1 MTTNRN
7 TYIAYSAT
15 PFVNI
20 FINDSTWDETKEND
34 LFPRNFLISLREK
47 GSYFGLKKM
56 FATYNNHSHIQNY
69 PEGEVFIENALDD
82 NNTDEAIKFE
92 HNHSEDQEFFKSDD
106 DSYNYPISHNTETIT
121 DDDLILWSAQPSAT
135 DLPLDIPPTLKRAI
149 RYFILTIVVKNKR
162 SDKKTHN
169 TMLISS
175 PKVKSIDR
183 GKFLVQRELKDIIN
197 SIQTNSKLPVDIA
210 LQDPQI
216 KELYALW
223 VNDKNLQWSFKEDI
237 KQDGE
242 KSVWEKE
249 IMNSLSLVAN
259 LQVKAINNESKDT
272 LPYGKDDDHGNPI
285 DPINVIAIGGF
296 TFGRGFTL
304 KGLSVSYILRKVQ
317 DMDTLLQLAR
327 WFGYRSNY
335 VDLVRVWLPD
345 FLQIAFFKTAKT
357 VLELEKEFLRLEQT
371 GGTPEEFGLV
381 VKTHPEIVNVTARR
395 KIGFGERILTNI
407 QFSSRSKKFSNIDTN
422 PETISDNTKAVHNL
436 YKYIRDNNIESMVGK
451 EGHEYALLAGRYG
464 FRHVPYDGVMEFFDA
479 FKTYNGKEQ
488 LIPNIDF
495 IQYIRKRID
504 VTEDELRQWDIVFRG
519 VANKNDHAHN
529 FQYENKID
537 FTIENLHRCSG
548 WEYYKEENILKQIHG
563 QPFDAS
569 DEKIFEG
576 LDLLSPDNQNGQK
589 LGRKNPLL
597 VIGFMKMFKILGPKT
612 NEHLEDEWCRNL
624 DPIPII
630 QIFFPK
636 SFIIEEKEETLLNI
650 AAVRQMK
657 KDKQMTKDEKY
668 RQGEDL

>member
-1 MTTNRN
+1 
-7 TYIAYSAT
+7 
-15 PFVNI
+15 
-20 FINDSTWDETKEND
+20 
-34 LFPRNFLISLREK
+34 
-47 GSYFGLKKM
+47 
-56 FATYNNHSHIQNY
+56 
-69 PEGEVFIENALDD
+69 
-82 NNTDEAIKFE
+82 
-92 HNHSEDQEFFKSDD
+92 
-106 DSYNYPISHNTETIT
+106 
-121 DDDLILWSAQPSAT
+121 
-135 DLPLDIPPTLKRAI
+135 
-149 RYFILTIVVKNKR
+149 
-162 SDKKTHN
+162 
-169 TMLISS
+169 
-175 PKVKSIDR
+175 
-183 GKFLVQRELKDIIN
+183 
-197 SIQTNSKLPVDIA
+197 
-210 LQDPQI
+210 
-216 KELYALW
+216 
-223 VNDKNLQWSFKEDI
+223 
-237 KQDGE
+237 
-242 KSVWEKE
+242 
-249 IMNSLSLVAN
+249 
-259 LQVKAINNESKDT
+259 
-272 LPYGKDDDHGNPI
+272 
-285 DPINVIAIGGF
+285 
-296 TFGRGFTL
+296 
-304 KGLSVSYILRKVQ
+304 
-317 DMDTLLQLAR
+317 
-327 WFGYRSNY
+327 
-335 VDLVRVWLPD
+335 
-345 FLQIAFFKTAKT
+345 
-357 VLELEKEFLRLEQT
+357 
-371 GGTPEEFGLV
+371 
-381 VKTHPEIVNVTARR
+381 
-395 KIGFGERILTNI
+395 
-407 QFSSRSKKFSNIDTN
+407 
-422 PETISDNTKAVHNL
+422 
-436 YKYIRDNNIESMVGK
+436 
-451 EGHEYALLAGRYG
+451 
-464 FRHVPYDGVMEFFDA
+464 MEFFDA